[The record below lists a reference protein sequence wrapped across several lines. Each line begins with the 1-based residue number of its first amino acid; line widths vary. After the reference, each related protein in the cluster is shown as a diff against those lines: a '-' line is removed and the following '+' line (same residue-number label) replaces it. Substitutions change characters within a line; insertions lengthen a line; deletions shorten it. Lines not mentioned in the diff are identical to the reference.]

1 METEFPAHG
10 IKSLDDT
17 LKEFERLSAFR
28 PVWRGGEQGNT
39 KQESSM
45 SNEDVLS
52 EATSF
57 GAIISPS
64 TSSKILPSRT
74 PQAKK
79 CGGKLES
86 GWDAVG

>member
-10 IKSLDDT
+10 IKSLDDA
-17 LKEFERLSAFR
+17 LKEFERLAAFR
-28 PVWRGGEQGNT
+28 PVWRGGKQGNT

-45 SNEDVLS
+45 SNEDVLPD
-52 EATSF
+52 ATSF
-57 GAIISPS
+57 GASISPS
-64 TSSKILPSRT
+64 PYCKILPSRT

-79 CGGKLES
+79 CGVKLES